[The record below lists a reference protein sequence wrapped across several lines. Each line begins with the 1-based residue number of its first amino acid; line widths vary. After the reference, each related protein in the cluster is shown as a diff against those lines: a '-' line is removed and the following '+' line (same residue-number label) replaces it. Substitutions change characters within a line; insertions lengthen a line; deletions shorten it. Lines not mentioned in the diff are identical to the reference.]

1 MMTVARQ
8 KIARIETASIH
19 AQMEIHV
26 IKRPNVVLKIIAQFV
41 RVQQAILVIH
51 LWIVSSNEM
60 NQGRNVQLTVIVQ
73 TRKLVLIKLA
83 EIHVLNATHAV

>member
-8 KIARIETASIH
+8 KIARIETASTH

-41 RVQQAILVIH
+41 RVQQVILVIH
-51 LWIVSSNEM
+51 L
-60 NQGRNVQLTVIVQ
+60 
-73 TRKLVLIKLA
+73 
-83 EIHVLNATHAV
+83 